1 VPLTDPAIRAAKP
14 GETLWDSSLKGFG
27 LRAGKQTKTF
37 IVLIASGRR
46 KRIGTWPL
54 VSLATARAAAKTLL
68 AEKQLGRLFPSHR
81 AFDDAKRDYLADC
94 RKKNRPGTLK
104 EYQRLLALFPF
115 GRQSIGG
122 ITAREIVRI
131 LNTLNDRPS
140 EKHHAFTALR
150 AMLVWCRRNHLI
162 DRSPMENMASI
173 APGRPRERVLTEEEL
188 RAVYT
193 TARAGESYFHRIVTL
208 LILTGQRRGEIAK
221 LQWDWIAGDRINMPG
236 VAVKNSRDHTYP
248 IGPEAQA
255 IINACTRWND
265 HPYLFPAARKRK
277 DTTTVF
283 NGWSKPKAKFDQEVC
298 SLSAENGQ
306 VPPLTV
312 QPWTLHDLRR
322 TYSSGMAALGV
333 PQIVVEKL
341 LNHVS
346 GGTQSPISQIYNR
359 YSYMGEMREAVTKW
373 ETYLAKLTA
382 NTR

>member
-1 VPLTDPAIRAAKP
+1 MPLTDPAIRAAKP

-54 VSLATARAAAKTLL
+54 VTLATARSLAKTLL
-68 AEKQLGRLFPSHR
+68 AEKQLGRAFPRHT

-94 RKKNRPGTLK
+94 KKKNRPGTVK
-104 EYQRLLALFPF
+104 EYERLLAHFPF
-115 GRQSIGG
+115 GRQSVGD
-122 ITAREIVRI
+122 ITAREIVRT

-188 RAVYT
+188 RAVYI
-193 TARAGESYFHRIVTL
+193 TARAGESYFHRIVIL

-221 LQWDWIAGDRINMPG
+221 LQWDWIAGDRIHMPG
-236 VAVKNSRDHTYP
+236 AAVKNGRDHTYP
-248 IGPEAQA
+248 IGPEAQVT
-255 IINACTRWND
+255 INTCTRWND

-277 DTTTVF
+277 NTTTVF
-283 NGWSKPKAKFDQEVC
+283 NGWGKPKAAFDKEC
-298 SLSAENGQ
+298 GI
-306 VPPLTV
+306 TG
-312 QPWTLHDLRR
+312 WTLHDLRR
-322 TYSSGMAALGV
+322 TASSGMAALGV

-359 YSYMGEMREAVTKW
+359 YSYMDEMREAVTKW
-373 ETYLAKLTA
+373 EAYLGGISAPK
-382 NTR
+382 TR